1 MYQHWAAVLPQRLG
15 VGVGA
20 DQGGTLTEICV
31 GVPQGRQNQV
41 NFLPVVAVAPECRG
55 RLDEHNGA
63 PGMFIAVHGRPEL
76 IGEQPQRGVRLRH

>member
-1 MYQHWAAVLPQRLG
+1 MHQDRSAKAAQCLG

-20 DQGGTLTEICV
+20 DQGGPIAEFSM

-41 NFLPVVAVAPECRG
+41 NFLPVVTVAPECRG

-63 PGMFIAVHGRPEL
+63 PGVFTAVNGRPEL